1 MILGLDVSTSITGA
15 SVIGGDGSLLLNE
28 AWDMRNKNK
37 FPDLYAKAKHIQEM
51 LWRIDDLHTII
62 PGGVFVEQP
71 FMFFNSGGSTA
82 KTMATLQR
90 FNGMV
95 SWLCCDIFGVSPEH
109 LTAHE
114 SRKLVGIKIPR
125 GENAKLA
132 VLDFIV
138 DNEPTFDIS
147 YTKHGNP
154 KPECFDKADSLVIAR
169 AGYEICKQKN

>member
-95 SWLCCDIFGVSPEH
+95 CYML
-109 LTAHE
+109 
-114 SRKLVGIKIPR
+114 RKLLGQQALLISPAKARGLVGLKIKR
-125 GENAKLA
+125 GENTKQK
-132 VLDFIV
+132 VIEHVSKSFPKDF
-138 DNEPTFDIS
+138 EFELTR
-147 YTKHGNP
+147 HGNP
-154 KPECFDKADSLVIAR
+154 KPGTDDRADAIVITW
-169 AGYEICKQKN
+169 AGLNLKTI

>member
-15 SVIGGDGSLLLNE
+15 SVVGDDGSLLLNE
-28 AWDMRNKNK
+28 AWDTRNKTK
-37 FPDLYAKAKHIQEM
+37 FPDLYKKVKYTKEM
-51 LWRIDDLHTII
+51 LRRIDDLYHIEKI
-62 PGGVFVEQP
+62 YLEQP

-90 FNGMV
+90 FNGMI
-95 SWLCCDIFGVSPEH
+95 SWLCCEIFDIEPEH

-125 GENAKLA
+125 GENAKTT
-132 VLDFIV
+132 VLNFIV
-138 DNEPTFDIS
+138 DNEPTFEIL

-154 KPECFDKADSLVIAR
+154 KPGCFDKADSLVVAK
-169 AGYEICKQKN
+169 AGYEICRQRN

>member
-1 MILGLDVSTSITGA
+1 VDDV
-15 SVIGGDGSLLLNE
+15 
-28 AWDMRNKNK
+28 
-37 FPDLYAKAKHIQEM
+37 Y
-51 LWRIDDLHTII
+51 RIEK
-62 PGGVFVEQP
+62 VFIEQP

-95 SWLCCDIFGVSPEH
+95 SWICCDIFGSEPEH

-114 SRKLVGIKIPR
+114 SRKLVGIKVPR
-125 GENAKLA
+125 GENAKVT

-138 DNEPTFDIS
+138 DCEPTFEVL

-154 KPECFDKADSLVIAR
+154 KPGCFDRADSLVIAK
-169 AGYEICKQKN
+169 AGYEICRQTN